1 LRIND
6 KKSVVALYEND
17 VFSSFLRNVLH
28 PGGLEL
34 TKRVGEAAGLNQ
46 SSRVLDIACG
56 SGESLLLLAEMF
68 GCAVTG
74 IDLSEKKVLAARE
87 AAGRKALTQ
96 NPQFLLSDAEELPF
110 VDDAFDVILSECSFS
125 LLPDKGRAASEIGR
139 VLKRG
144 GGFVMTDIVS
154 RPAKEENDLHGPA
167 ASSVVTLPCIA
178 GAQTQE
184 EYISLFRAAG
194 LAPTLVEDHSRA
206 LRKLGYQIGLTFG
219 GWEEFLSAISLKE
232 CCGASAGG
240 GSGERA
246 MGYAMAYGLG
256 YVLMRLEKPNV
267 H

>member
-1 LRIND
+1 LRISD
-6 KKSVVALYEND
+6 KKSVVALYDND

-28 PGGLEL
+28 PGGLDL
-34 TKRVGEAAGLNQ
+34 TRRVGEAAGLNQ

-56 SGESLLLLAEMF
+56 SGESLLLLAEMY

-96 NPQFLLSDAEELPF
+96 NPHFLLSDAEELPF

-125 LLPDKGRAASEIGR
+125 LLPDKKKAASEIGR

-154 RPAKEENDLHGPA
+154 RPAKEKNDPHYPA
-167 ASSVVTLPCIA
+167 ASSGVTLPCIA

-184 EYISLFRAAG
+184 AYGSLFGAVG
-194 LAPTLVEDHSRA
+194 LATALVEDHSKA
-206 LRKLGYQIGLTFG
+206 LRKLAYQIGLTFG

-232 CCGASAGG
+232 CCGASTQG
-240 GSGERA
+240 GSGEQA
-246 MGYAMAYGLG
+246 MGHATGYVLG
-256 YVLMRLEKPNV
+256 YILMRLEKSSA

>member
-34 TKRVGEAAGLNQ
+34 TRRVGEAAGLNR

-56 SGESLLLLAEMF
+56 SGESLLLLAEMY

-87 AAGRKALTQ
+87 AADRKALTQ
-96 NPQFLLSDAEELPF
+96 RPQFLLSDAEDLPF
-110 VDDAFDVILSECSFS
+110 VDDAFDAILSECSFS
-125 LLPDKGRAASEIGR
+125 LLPNKERAASEISR

-144 GGFVMTDIVS
+144 GSFVITDIVS
-154 RPAKEENDLHGPA
+154 RPAKETNDPHDPV

-178 GAQTQE
+178 GAETQE
-184 EYISLFRAAG
+184 AYLSLFGTAG
-194 LAPTLVEDHSRA
+194 LAPTLLEDHSRA

-232 CCGASAGG
+232 CCGASAGK
-240 GSGERA
+240 GSRGST
-246 MGYAMAYGLG
+246 LG
-256 YVLMRLEKPNV
+256 YILMRLEKPTRA